1 MFVPWVHAVSEEDK
15 GTLFVGKDRD
25 AGARIA
31 RVAAAEGG
39 SARGGSYAIRPKS
52 CIANIGARIGRE
64 VHEPDCPAGNF
75 FCGGKDACVAR
86 DALHHDARQRVVDIA
101 VQAGGVGA
109 LGRRNT
115 IEERVGR

>member
-1 MFVPWVHAVSEEDK
+1 MHTIGEEDE
-15 GTLFVGKDRD
+15 GSLFIRKDYD

-52 CIANIGARIGRE
+52 CIASIGARIGRE

-115 IEERVGR
+115 MEERVGR